1 MKRKILT
8 WMLCLTLAVGS
19 TVSVSA
25 AALAETEAMEGV
37 LTEESYAV
45 PEETE
50 AAVDT
55 TAEVI
60 TEAEAETEASVVPDA
75 VPVEGTVLVEKQ
87 NLQIE
92 IPGEESLE
100 GLSLGAN
107 GYDPSDPIVL
117 SNKTTVTKTWNTS
130 DYNLDCINLLTMKS
144 NGTMLFRFSKPVN
157 STGKEFDLI
166 FGTYNASGILTEA
179 VDSADCIKGADGFY
193 YFLCDLSAGKSYI
206 NIIPQFTVLTG
217 TATISY
223 YYSECTETVAF
234 VNRLYTNV
242 LGRQADY
249 KGLADWT
256 ARLETGYQTGAQVAA
271 GFVFSS
277 EYTNK
282 KTSNSDYVEMLY
294 KTLMNR
300 ASDAAGKKDWL
311 NRLSYGVTRA
321 GVFAGFVNAAEFN
334 KICTS
339 YGIKQGSFT
348 SGEVVDKN
356 HDVTAFVARMYTVC
370 LGRSYDKVG
379 LYDWTNR
386 LITKQVTGGQA
397 AKGFFFS
404 TEFKAKNYSHGTFVT
419 LAYRTLLN
427 REPDAGGLKYWVD
440 RLNSGH
446 GREAVLDGFIYS
458 VEFEKLCNQYN
469 ITR

>member
-1 MKRKILT
+1 
-8 WMLCLTLAVGS
+8 MLCLTLAAGS

-25 AALAETEAMEGV
+25 AALTETEAMEGV

-55 TAEVI
+55 TAEVM

-100 GLSLGAN
+100 GLGLGAN

-166 FGTYNASGILTEA
+166 FGIYNASGILTEA

-193 YFLCDLSAGKSYI
+193 YFLRDLSAGKSYI

-242 LGRQADY
+242 LGRRRIIRVWRTGPRAW
-249 KGLADWT
+249 KLA
-256 ARLETGYQTGAQVAA
+256 
-271 GFVFSS
+271 
-277 EYTNK
+277 
-282 KTSNSDYVEMLY
+282 
-294 KTLMNR
+294 
-300 ASDAAGKKDWL
+300 
-311 NRLSYGVTRA
+311 TRP
-321 GVFAGFVNAAEFN
+321 VP
-334 KICTS
+334 
-339 YGIKQGSFT
+339 
-348 SGEVVDKN
+348 
-356 HDVTAFVARMYTVC
+356 R
-370 LGRSYDKVG
+370 
-379 LYDWTNR
+379 
-386 LITKQVTGGQA
+386 
-397 AKGFFFS
+397 
-404 TEFKAKNYSHGTFVT
+404 
-419 LAYRTLLN
+419 
-427 REPDAGGLKYWVD
+427 
-440 RLNSGH
+440 
-446 GREAVLDGFIYS
+446 
-458 VEFEKLCNQYN
+458 
-469 ITR
+469 